1 MAVKIASSKHLRTAT
16 ELTLVAPIKAKF
28 ARTPSHDTFAYATRL
43 GALLGTLFE
52 LRRASIEQA
61 MDGSVGPLE
70 RLRTLHHFS
79 WSVFDGGTKLLLAV
93 TFDRPWEPY
102 IRAIVDRAGPFLD
115 VIFCHCEGYEP
126 CSTERGYRRFAEWVR
141 RHQIDVSLFY
151 AAEPDLTVDDQRY
164 LRQFEQL
171 YRTSESASSFASAV
185 KNLTLG
191 EPGRDG
197 IPPAPPAPDGPDELE
212 QHALFENQRLL
223 RSSAALASLAQLFHV
238 ADPDDS
244 EQVAARRFFDRAAW
258 MVLEPIAPASA
269 IASLPA
275 PLHAMVDRMQGV
287 TRAALEAGRSAA
299 ARMPAAGAAA
309 SALRDR
315 EIQAN
320 VLTSYPR
327 MTHGCMLLIGFD
339 SGESAR
345 AFVGRM
351 AREVTSHAE
360 TKSARLGVNVALS
373 FEGFRTLGLSELE
386 LEAFPIEFREGMA
399 ARAGSLGDIGP
410 EHPDRWQ
417 GPRRSSLE
425 SAASGPLLSLSE
437 VDLALIV
444 QAALGKIEEL
454 EWGVEH
460 PLYATAMDLVG
471 ADPGTRV
478 LSVQP
483 LQREYMSNGAEPNS
497 EASEGIVKERFGFAD
512 GVSQPI
518 PAPTIT
524 SPPKPS
530 ESMDDRVALGEI
542 LIGHDCDRGA
552 HESYPSGPLEYTLDG
567 SFLVVRQLE
576 QDVTAFERF
585 IDENAARLSGGA
597 EALYTQIMGR
607 RRDGWSPMSQCSL
620 NEFDYLSDPRG
631 EKCPLASHVRRANPR
646 TPREESVHG
655 LPLRGPRIARRG
667 FSYGP
672 FSSSHQPA
680 QPRGLL
686 FMAYNASLAEQFE
699 VIQRWLNGANST
711 GVPSAHADPL
721 VSHRAGQVITVFDEG
736 EPRHLVKK
744 KPFVKLIWGHYFFA
758 PSKAALERLAGL
770 EASRADR
777 VAAVERQRALSGE
790 DTIQKLLGLELLE
803 RAALA
808 RAGRPDAPLEKSIFQ
823 WKVLFEDRAARAEAR
838 AVWAAVRQLPGG
850 VLRTAY
856 GVLVGSADGVRRV
869 LGDEAHFSARAY
881 APRMQASVG
890 LLYLGM
896 DRCPVTGAAA
906 AAAGEGGEVSS
917 ACPAKSYAAAAT
929 LPNRFMYE
937 LGCGDSFARA
947 QSAAAQH
954 FADLGPSVDLTEL
967 AKRVVSDV
975 ARSWFGLPRDRPG
988 YDTFHAAALTIFLP
1002 KPDPV
1007 QRAAASALSADLDEA
1022 KAEARAKAPPLARF
1036 LEQNEFTEDVGT
1048 ALIGGAQGTLAATVG
1063 SFVNV
1068 ANHCLQNQRLPR
1080 LAAWLKTPS
1089 GQRWKADLVAG
1100 APLDPATPIVREVL
1114 HAMLEQPAPELLH
1127 REVVAGVRLG
1137 DVDLVPGDS
1146 VVVSLGSA
1154 LASSP
1159 QPMQEREL
1167 LFGGA
1172 YPSEGAAPKHPCPG
1186 AQAALG
1192 LILGL
1197 LVTLL
1202 EHDVRRDGVLR
1213 VSAPDDARGGVRTAA
1228 LASQR
1233 S

>member
-1 MAVKIASSKHLRTAT
+1 LAVKIASSKHLRTAT

-28 ARTPSHDTFAYATRL
+28 ARTPSHDAVAYATRL
-43 GALLGTLFE
+43 GALLTTLFE
-52 LRRASIEQA
+52 LRRASIERA

-79 WSVFDGGTKLLLAV
+79 WSVFDGGTQLLLAV

-115 VIFCHCEGYEP
+115 AIFCHCEGYDP
-126 CSTERGYRRFAEWVR
+126 CSTEQGYLRFAEWVR
-141 RHQIDVSLFY
+141 SHQIDVSLFY

-164 LRQFEQL
+164 LREFERL
-171 YRTSESASSFASAV
+171 YRTSDSGPSFARAV
-185 KNLTLG
+185 SGLALG
-191 EPGRDG
+191 EPGSDG
-197 IPPAPPAPDGPDELE
+197 IPPAPPAPDDPAELAR
-212 QHALFENQRLL
+212 QALFVNERLL
-223 RSSAALASLAQLFHV
+223 RSSAALAGLRQLFHV
-238 ADPDDS
+238 TDPNDA

-269 IASLPA
+269 VASLPA
-275 PLHAMVDRMQGV
+275 PLGAMIERMQSV
-287 TRAALEAGRSAA
+287 THAALEAGRCA
-299 ARMPAAGAAA
+299 ARTPPPL
-309 SALRDR
+309 ALRDR
-315 EIQAN
+315 EVQAN
-320 VLTSYPR
+320 VLTSFPR

-360 TKSARLGVNVALS
+360 TKSAKLGVNVALS
-373 FEGFRTLGLSELE
+373 FEGLRTLGLTELE

-399 ARAGSLGDIGP
+399 ARAGSLGDVGA

-425 SAASGPLLSLSE
+425 SAASGSPLSLSE

-444 QAALGKIEEL
+444 QADLGATAEL

-460 PLYATAMDLVG
+460 PLYATVKGLVG

-483 LQREYMSNGAEPNS
+483 LQREFMSNGSEP
-497 EASEGIVKERFGFAD
+497 APAPLQGIVKERFGFAD
-512 GVSQPI
+512 GVSQPV
-518 PAPTIT
+518 PAPCATT
-524 SPPKPS
+524 EPKG
-530 ESMDDRVALGEI
+530 DQVALGEI
-542 LIGHDCDRGA
+542 LIGHGCDRGA
-552 HESYPSGPLEYTLDG
+552 HERYPSGPLEYTLDG

-576 QDVTAFERF
+576 QDVAAFERF
-585 IDENAARLSGGA
+585 IDENSARLSGGA

-607 RRDGWSPMSQCSL
+607 RRDGWSPLSQSSL
-620 NEFDYLSDPRG
+620 NEFDYSSDPLG
-631 EKCPLASHVRRANPR
+631 AKCPLASHVRRANPR
-646 TPREESVHG
+646 TPASESVHG
-655 LPLRGPRIARRG
+655 LPLRGPRLARRG

-672 FSSSHQPA
+672 FVSSRQPEE
-680 QPRGLL
+680 PRGLL

-711 GVPSAHADPL
+711 GVPSTHADPL
-721 VSHRAGQVITVFDEG
+721 VSHREGQVITVFDEG
-736 EPRHLVKK
+736 EPRHLLKK
-744 KPFVKLIWGHYFFA
+744 KPFVKLVWGHYFLA
-758 PSKAALERLAGL
+758 PSKAALAKLADL
-770 EASRADR
+770 ETSRADR
-777 VAAVERQRALSGE
+777 LAAAEHRRARQGE
-790 DTIQKLLGLELLE
+790 AIIQKLLGLELIE
-803 RAALA
+803 RAALT
-808 RAGRPDAPLEKSIFQ
+808 RAGHPNAPLEKSLFQ

-838 AVWAAVRQLPGG
+838 AVWAAIRQLPGG

-881 APRMQASVG
+881 APRMRASVG

-896 DRCPVTGAAA
+896 DRCPVMGKPAPPASATEDA
-906 AAAGEGGEVSS
+906 ES
-917 ACPAKSYAAAAT
+917 ACPATSYASAAT
-929 LPNRFMYE
+929 LPNRFMSE
-937 LGCGDSFARA
+937 LGCGDTFAYA
-947 QSAAAQH
+947 QRAAARH
-954 FADLGPSVDLTEL
+954 FTALGPSVDLTEL

-975 ARSWFGLPRDRPG
+975 ARSWFGLPRDRVG

-1002 KPDPV
+1002 QPDPA
-1007 QRAAASALSADLDEA
+1007 QLAAARALSARLDDA
-1022 KAEARAKAPPLARF
+1022 KAEARAAAPPLARF
-1036 LEQNEFTEDVGT
+1036 LEQNEFAEDIDT
-1048 ALIGGAQGTLAATVG
+1048 ALVGGAQGTLAATVG
-1063 SFVNV
+1063 SFINV
-1068 ANHCLQNQRLPR
+1068 ANHCLQNQRLAR
-1080 LAAWLKTPS
+1080 LAAWLKAPT
-1089 GQRWKADLVAG
+1089 GQRWKAELIAG
-1100 APLDPATPIVREVL
+1100 APLDPTTPIVREVL
-1114 HAMLEQPAPELLH
+1114 HAMLEQPAPDLLH
-1127 REVVAGVRLG
+1127 RTVVADARLG
-1137 DVDLVPGDS
+1137 DIDLVPGES

-1154 LASSP
+1154 LASTS
-1159 QPMQEREL
+1159 QPMEHRDL

-1172 YPSEGAAPKHPCPG
+1172 YPSQDAAPKHPCPG

-1213 VSAPDDARGGVRTAA
+1213 VSVPAR
-1228 LASQR
+1228 S
-1233 S
+1233 